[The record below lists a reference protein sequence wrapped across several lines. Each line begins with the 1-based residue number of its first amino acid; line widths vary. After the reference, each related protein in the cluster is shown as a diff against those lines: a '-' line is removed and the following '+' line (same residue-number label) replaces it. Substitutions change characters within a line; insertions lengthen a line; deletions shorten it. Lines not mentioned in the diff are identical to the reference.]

1 MTDQIF
7 TAILVGL
14 CAMGGGLML
23 LTLLVVGFSTDAKA
37 VRHPQ
42 GRMGL
47 VKDNL
52 LLIAPMIAPLTML
65 ALGELTTLDNGAA
78 WLWMWGAVLVGIL
91 VWSFAPAQRRAR
103 ARLTTAHRY
112 PPQ

>member
-1 MTDQIF
+1 MNDQTF

-37 VRHPQ
+37 TRHPE
-42 GRMGL
+42 GRLGL

-52 LLIAPMIAPLTML
+52 LLVGPAIAPLTML
-65 ALGELTTLDNGAA
+65 ALAEFTTLDDTAA
-78 WLWMWGAVLVGIL
+78 WLWMWTVVLVGIL
-91 VWSFAPAQRRAR
+91 GWAFMPAQRRAR
-103 ARLTTAHRY
+103 ERLTVVHRY

>member
-1 MTDQIF
+1 MTDQTF

-42 GRMGL
+42 GRVGL

-52 LLIAPMIAPLTML
+52 LLIGPAIAPVTML
-65 ALGELTTLDNGAA
+65 ALAELTTLDDSAA
-78 WLWMWGAVLVGIL
+78 WLWMWSAVLVGIL
-91 VWSFAPAQRRAR
+91 VWAFMPAQRRAR
-103 ARLTTAHRY
+103 ERLNTVHRY

>member
-1 MTDQIF
+1 MSDQTF

-23 LTLLVVGFSTDAKA
+23 VTLLVVGFATDAKA

-42 GRMGL
+42 GRVGL

-52 LLIAPMIAPLTML
+52 MLIGPTVAPLTML
-65 ALGELTTLDNGAA
+65 ALAELTTLDDSAV
-78 WLWMWGAVLVGIL
+78 WLWLWSAVLVGIVGWAFL
-91 VWSFAPAQRRAR
+91 PAQRRAR
-103 ARLTTAHRY
+103 QRLNTVHRY